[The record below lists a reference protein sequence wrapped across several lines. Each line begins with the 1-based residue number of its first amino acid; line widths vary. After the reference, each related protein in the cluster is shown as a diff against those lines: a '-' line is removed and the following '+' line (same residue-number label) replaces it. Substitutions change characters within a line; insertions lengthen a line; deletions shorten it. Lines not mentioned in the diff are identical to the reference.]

1 MKFAKV
7 NSVAVVGLTPHLI
20 DVEVNIESKA
30 LPRFEIVGLPGKA
43 VEESRERVRSAIKA
57 AGFQFPNQKIIVN
70 LAPADIRKEG
80 PIYDLSIALGV
91 LVASEQLLQA
101 AIYNHVFLGE
111 LSLSGD
117 IRGIHGVLPASVYC
131 HQNNLTMVAPIANLS
146 ELEIVKGLTYVA
158 TNSLAE
164 LTEFLNN
171 EERAY
176 DQASGKNPI
185 STKSTS
191 DKLDFKYIHGQ
202 ELAKRAIE
210 IAAAGGHNILLDGPP
225 GCGKSL
231 LAKAFPT
238 ILPDLNHAEQLEV
251 SSIHS
256 IVGLNR
262 GGILSTRPV
271 RSPHHSISK
280 AGLIGGGSNIKPGEI
295 SLAHRGVLYLDE
307 FPEFPRSALESLRQ
321 PIEDGEV
328 TISRVM
334 GNITFPA
341 KFMLVASQNPCPCG
355 YYGTNI
361 KACRCSLSAV
371 NRYRARV
378 SGPLIDRIDM
388 FISLDPV
395 KIEKLLNF
403 DNNNHSEPSVSIR
416 KRVKSAR
423 ILQEQRFAGSSVIT
437 NSEIPV
443 TKVKNFCAIDN
454 TAKSILTDAGNSYKL
469 SARAISR
476 ILKVARTIADLEG
489 SSDITSDHI
498 AEALQYRKMEH

>member
-7 NSVAVVGLTPHLI
+7 NSVAVVGLTPNLI

-43 VEESRERVRSAIKA
+43 VEEARERVRSAIKSG
-57 AGFQFPNQKIIVN
+57 GFEFPNQKIVVN
-70 LAPADIRKEG
+70 LAPADIPKEG
-80 PIYDLSIALGV
+80 PIYDLPIALGI
-91 LVASEQLLQA
+91 LVASEQLFQSS
-101 AIYNHVFLGE
+101 IHNHVFLGE

-131 HQNNLTMVAPIANLS
+131 HQKQLTMVAPTANLS
-146 ELEIVKGLTYVA
+146 ELEIVRGLTYVA
-158 TNSLAE
+158 TSSLSE
-164 LTEFLNN
+164 LVNFLR
-171 EERAY
+171 EDTMEY
-176 DQASGKNPI
+176 TQATGKNHNYVKTTTDEI
-185 STKSTS
+185 
-191 DKLDFKYIHGQ
+191 DFKYIHGQ
-202 ELAKRAIE
+202 EYAKRAIE

-256 IVGLNR
+256 IVGLNK

-271 RSPHHSISK
+271 RAPHHSISK
-280 AGLIGGGSNIKPGEI
+280 AGLIGGGSRIKPGEI

-307 FPEFPRSALESLRQ
+307 FPEFPRAVLESLRQ
-321 PIEDGEV
+321 PMEDGEV

-334 GNITFPA
+334 GNITFPT

-361 KACRCSLSAV
+361 KECRCSLSAV

-403 DNNNHSEPSVSIR
+403 DDTNHAESSSAVR
-416 KRVKSAR
+416 KRVSLAR
-423 ILQEQRFAGSSVIT
+423 RRQEQRFAHDRAIT

-443 TKVKNFCAIDN
+443 AKIRDYCAIDD

-469 SARAISR
+469 SARAINR
-476 ILKVARTIADLEG
+476 ILKVSRTIADLEG
-489 SSDITSDHI
+489 SLDISSEHI
-498 AEALQYRKMEH
+498 AEALQYRKNEH

>member
-7 NSVAVVGLTPHLI
+7 NSVTIVGLAPNLI
-20 DVEVNIESKA
+20 DVEVNIETKA

-43 VEESRERVRSAIKA
+43 VEEARERVRSAIKA
-57 AGFQFPNQKIIVN
+57 SGFKFPNKKIVVN
-70 LAPADIRKEG
+70 LAPADIPKEG
-80 PIYDLSIALGV
+80 PIYDLPIALGI

-101 AIYNHVFLGE
+101 SLYNHVFLGE

-131 HQNNLTMVAPIANLS
+131 HQQQLTMVAPTANLS
-146 ELEIVKGLTYVA
+146 ELEIVRGLTYVA
-158 TNSLAE
+158 TNNLSE
-164 LTEFLNN
+164 LVNFLKD
-171 EERAY
+171 EASEY
-176 DQASGKNPI
+176 TQATGKNRKP
-185 STKSTS
+185 SKLTK
-191 DKLDFKYIHGQ
+191 DELDFKYIHGQ
-202 ELAKRAIE
+202 EYAKRAIE

-256 IVGLNR
+256 IVGLNKD
-262 GGILSTRPV
+262 GILSTRPV
-271 RSPHHSISK
+271 RAPHHSISK
-280 AGLIGGGSNIKPGEI
+280 AGLIGGGSRIKPGEI

-307 FPEFPRSALESLRQ
+307 FPEFPRSVLESLRQ
-321 PIEDGEV
+321 PMEDGEV

-334 GNITFPA
+334 GNITFPT

-361 KACRCSLSAV
+361 KECRCSLSAV
-371 NRYRARV
+371 NRYRARI

-388 FISLDPV
+388 FIRLDPV

-403 DNNNHSEPSVSIR
+403 DSTNHAEDSASIC
-416 KRVKSAR
+416 KRVKSTR
-423 ILQEQRFAGSSVIT
+423 KCQELRFINDHTIT
-437 NSEIPV
+437 NSEIPMS
-443 TKVKNFCAIDN
+443 KIKDYCAIDN

-469 SARAISR
+469 SARAINR
-476 ILKVARTIADLEG
+476 ILKVARTIADLEAAENIG
-489 SSDITSDHI
+489 SEHV
-498 AEALQYRKMEH
+498 AEALQYRKMER